1 MNDKSNYLC
10 DICRVIIR
18 LKNDNINPGII
29 SGTVKIEEVNKPDE
43 KQINDYEVPVSPKW
57 DTVDIYILVGSV
69 SGFFLLVGI
78 IGFIYDTRKINK
90 IYGDLIHENR

>member
-43 KQINDYEVPVSPKW
+43 KQINDYEVPVPPKW
-57 DTVDIYILVGSV
+57 DMVDIC
-69 SGFFLLVGI
+69 
-78 IGFIYDTRKINK
+78 K
-90 IYGDLIHENR
+90 IY